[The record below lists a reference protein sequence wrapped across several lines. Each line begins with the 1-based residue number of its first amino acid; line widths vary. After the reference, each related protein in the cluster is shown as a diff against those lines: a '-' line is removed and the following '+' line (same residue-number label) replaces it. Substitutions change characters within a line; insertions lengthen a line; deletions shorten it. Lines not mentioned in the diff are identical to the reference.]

1 MVASIAAVHDNS
13 ESQRQLQTL
22 QEENFLLKQQLSKS
36 MTSMIST
43 GKVSVT
49 SAEKGDIVLVVWSEE
64 HSNYQIYHEVKFLLN
79 GQTSLFL
86 TSNLLSGFQPSL
98 PSHRER
104 GGARPQPHRGRGEEE
119 TRDGRG
125 GGQGVLPGQE
135 GGEQVSSSL

>member
-1 MVASIAAVHDNS
+1 MVASIAAVHDTS

-64 HSNYQIYHEVKFLLN
+64 HSNYQIYHEVKLFKNIN
-79 GQTSLFL
+79 GQT
-86 TSNLLSGFQPSL
+86 
-98 PSHRER
+98 
-104 GGARPQPHRGRGEEE
+104 
-119 TRDGRG
+119 
-125 GGQGVLPGQE
+125 
-135 GGEQVSSSL
+135 

>member
-1 MVASIAAVHDNS
+1 MVASIAAVHDTS

-64 HSNYQIYHEVKFLLN
+64 HSNYQIYHEVKLMKINCNTLVLHVNAIFRVPVS
-79 GQTSLFL
+79 TSC
-86 TSNLLSGFQPSL
+86 TQ
-98 PSHRER
+98 RAWR
-104 GGARPQPHRGRGEEE
+104 RWA
-119 TRDGRG
+119 
-125 GGQGVLPGQE
+125 
-135 GGEQVSSSL
+135 

>member
-1 MVASIAAVHDNS
+1 MKRLVELMDILQMVASIAAVHDSS

-64 HSNYQIYHEVKFLLN
+64 HSNYQIYHEVNLIEMNRSITPVLHVNAIFRVPAF
-79 GQTSLFL
+79 TSC
-86 TSNLLSGFQPSL
+86 
-98 PSHRER
+98 
-104 GGARPQPHRGRGEEE
+104 
-119 TRDGRG
+119 TRRAWRRWA
-125 GGQGVLPGQE
+125 
-135 GGEQVSSSL
+135 